1 MKITKKQLKRL
12 IRESI
17 GIPHSLQVLEDKEDR
32 IMSFINGQL
41 LSPMGASDDINVS
54 IEDLLSLRN
63 DIDSIREKEGMPA
76 KDYSRP
82 YLYAAENAIKQY
94 SRRIKN
100 IKEELKKGP
109 YGYDGADQ
117 TTYED
122 AYQQIMD
129 LVAELGYAGP
139 HGEPDP
145 KVLGAIYN
153 ALTGITKELEQSL
166 EHALTIRHH
175 NEDY

>member
-41 LSPMGASDDINVS
+41 LSSMGASDDINVS

-82 YLYAAENAIKQY
+82 YLYAAENAIKQH
-94 SRRIKN
+94 SRHIKE
-100 IKEELKKGP
+100 IKEELDIEDQRAMDMGIIP
-109 YGYDGADQ
+109 YPDG
-117 TTYED
+117 TYASD
-122 AYQQIMD
+122 PGLLD
-129 LVAELGYAGP
+129 LDDYE
-139 HGEPDP
+139 
-145 KVLGAIYN
+145 
-153 ALTGITKELEQSL
+153 SL
-166 EHALTIRHH
+166 ENTITSAMNNFIEMGYEKEDVVEALKSII
-175 NEDY
+175 EDV